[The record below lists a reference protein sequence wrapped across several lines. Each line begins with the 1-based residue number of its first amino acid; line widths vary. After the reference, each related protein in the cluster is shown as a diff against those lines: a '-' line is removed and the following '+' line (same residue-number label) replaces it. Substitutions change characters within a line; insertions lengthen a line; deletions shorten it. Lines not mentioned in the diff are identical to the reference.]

1 MNQFLAIACNLL
13 KEWGKEVLGLGF
25 GVQGVIGFCFVLFH
39 IGWKTNATFLNQSL
53 GIAAAIA

>member
-25 GVQGVIGFCFVLFH
+25 GVQDVIGFCFVLFH
-39 IGWKTNATFLNQSL
+39 IG
-53 GIAAAIA
+53 